1 MLTSSIPLEVF
12 YMNSLIILAV
22 AAVAALIG
30 AGIGYFM
37 RKQMAQAQANSIEAK
52 AERML
57 TEAKSKQQEYI
68 IEGKEKAQKILDEAK
83 HEEKQIR
90 QDMHNAQQRLEK
102 RESMFDQKLLEFQDS
117 QKNLQ
122 EKIEKVKVV
131 KQEIEN
137 LKQQQ
142 ADKLQQ
148 VASLTKEEAKLELLS
163 MVEEEN
169 KTDLF
174 MRIAKMEKE
183 ATEKYEEKARD
194 IIMDA
199 IQRTASSHSAETTS
213 SVVHIPSEEMKG
225 RIIGKEGRNIKTIE
239 KLTGCEIIIDD
250 TPESIMVSCFS
261 PIRREVARLALEKLM
276 ADGRIQPARIEE
288 FIEKAKQDLAV
299 TIKKAG
305 EEALYKMNIVGIDPK
320 LVNIVGRLKFRTS
333 YGQNILNHSMEVG
346 YLAAIIAAELGV
358 DQARA
363 RKAGFFHDIGKAVD
377 QETQGSH
384 PEIGYTILKKFNMDD
399 DVCQAARDHHLDK
412 PESIYACIAKA
423 ADAISG
429 ARMGARKD
437 SFEQFVARLEELEKT
452 VNSFPGIDKV
462 YAIQAG
468 REVRVFVKPN
478 EVDDYNAYQLAKDI
492 AHKVEEEL
500 QYPGEIR
507 ISVIRET
514 RIIEYA
520 R

>member
-1 MLTSSIPLEVF
+1 
-12 YMNSLIILAV
+12 A
-22 AAVAALIG
+22 
-30 AGIGYFM
+30 GYFL
-37 RKQMAQAQANSIEAK
+37 RKKLAQAQANSLEAK
-52 AERML
+52 ADKIL
-57 TEAKSKQQEYI
+57 TEAKTKQQELI
-68 IEGKEKAQKILDEAK
+68 LEGKEKAQKMIDDAK
-83 HEEKQIR
+83 QEEKQIR
-90 QDMHNAQQRLEK
+90 ADIHSSQQRLEK
-102 RESMFDQKLLEFQDS
+102 RETMFDQKLIELQES
-117 QKNLQ
+117 QKQLQ
-122 EKIEKVKVV
+122 EKIERVKVIKLEV
-131 KQEIEN
+131 EN

-142 ADKLQQ
+142 ADRLQQ

-169 KTDLF
+169 KNDLF
-174 MRIAKMEKE
+174 ARISKLEKE
-183 ATEKYEEKARD
+183 SSEVYDEKAREL
-194 IIMDA
+194 ITEA
-199 IQRTASSHSAETTS
+199 IQRTASSHSAETTGS
-213 SVVHIPSEEMKG
+213 AVHLPSEEMKG

-239 KLTGCEIIIDD
+239 KLTGCEIVIDD
-250 TPESIMVSCFS
+250 TPQSIMISCFS

-288 FIEKAKQDLAV
+288 FVDKAKQDLSLA
-299 TIKKAG
+299 IKKAG
-305 EEALYKMNIVGIDPK
+305 EEALYKMNIVGLDPK
-320 LVNIVGRLKFRTS
+320 LVNIVGRLKYRTS

-346 YLAAIIAAELGV
+346 YLSGIIAAELGV
-358 DQARA
+358 DQAKA
-363 RKAGFFHDIGKAVD
+363 KKAGFFHDIGKAVD

-399 DVCQAARDHHLDK
+399 DVCQAARDHHIDK
-412 PESIYACIAKA
+412 PLSIYACIAKA

-478 EVDDYNAYQLAKDI
+478 EVDDYAAYQLAKDI

-500 QYPGEIR
+500 QYPGEIK
-507 ISVIRET
+507 ITIIREN
-514 RIIEYA
+514 RIVEYA

>member
-1 MLTSSIPLEVF
+1 MNPLVSI
-12 YMNSLIILAV
+12 LIAIV
-22 AAVAALIG
+22 AAGGGVAA
-30 AGIGYFM
+30 GYFL
-37 RKQMAQAQANSIEAK
+37 RKKLAQAQANSLEAK
-52 AERML
+52 ADRIL
-57 TEAKSKQQEYI
+57 TEAKTKQQELI
-68 IEGKEKAQKILDEAK
+68 IEGKDKAQKIIDEAK

-90 QDMHNAQQRLEK
+90 LDMHNAQQRLEK
-102 RESMFDQKLLEFQDS
+102 RETMFDQKLLEFQDN
-117 QKNLQ
+117 QTKLQ
-122 EKIEKVKVV
+122 EKIERVKAIKVEV
-131 KQEIEN
+131 EN
-137 LKQQQ
+137 VKQQQ
-142 ADKLQQ
+142 AEKLQQ
-148 VASLTKEEAKLELLS
+148 MASLTKEEAKLELLS

-174 MRIAKMEKE
+174 MRIAKLEKE
-183 ATEKYEEKARD
+183 SSEVYDEKARD

-199 IQRTASSHSAETTS
+199 IQRTASSHSAETTAS
-213 SVVHIPSEEMKG
+213 SVHLPSEEMKG
-225 RIIGKEGRNIKTIE
+225 RIIGKEGRNIKAIE

-288 FIEKAKQDLAV
+288 FVEKAKQDLSIN
-299 TIKKAG
+299 IKKAG

-320 LVNIVGRLKFRTS
+320 LVSIVGRLKYRTS

-346 YLAAIIAAELGV
+346 YLAGIIAAELGV
-358 DQARA
+358 DQAKA
-363 RKAGFFHDIGKAVD
+363 KKAGFFHDIGKAVD

-412 PESIYACIAKA
+412 PESIYACVAKA

-478 EVDDYNAYQLAKDI
+478 EVDDYGAYQLAKDI

-507 ISVIRET
+507 INVIRES
-514 RIIEYA
+514 RVIEYA
-520 R
+520 K